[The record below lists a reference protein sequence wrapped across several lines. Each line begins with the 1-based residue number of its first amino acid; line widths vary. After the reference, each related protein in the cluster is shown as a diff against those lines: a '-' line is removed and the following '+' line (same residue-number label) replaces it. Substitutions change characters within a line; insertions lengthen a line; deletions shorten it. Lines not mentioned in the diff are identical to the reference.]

1 MMKSFW
7 FNMAVAD
14 LDKAEAFYQAIGF
27 QVASHGD
34 IKSLSLP
41 EGGNIVLFDT
51 ETFAQRMSFALAT
64 EGREVMISLNV
75 STREEVDQLV
85 ARVVAAG
92 GQVTKEA
99 TDAHGFYGAAFTDLD
114 GHHFNVIVM

>member
-1 MMKSFW
+1 MKSLW

-34 IKSLSLP
+34 IKALSLP
-41 EGGNIVLFDT
+41 EGGTIVLFDR
-51 ETFAQRMSFALAT
+51 ETFAQRMSVALAT

-75 STREEVDQLV
+75 STREEVEQLV

-92 GQVTKEA
+92 GQVTKAA